1 MFLSAGRRFVALHTD
16 TAAVAVQTMMFG
28 AGISSIV
35 ALHFAPLANQDAAGL
50 FRFCVATTLARRD
63 FRSLLSGCIYNMYNA
78 IDNASILGL
87 LDTLAHSFIRSE
99 RSGKG
104 FFSGKTEGH
113 IFLREIKR

>member
-1 MFLSAGRRFVALHTD
+1 MFLSAGRRSVALHTD

-50 FRFCVATTLARRD
+50 FRLCVATTLARRD

-99 RSGKG
+99 R
-104 FFSGKTEGH
+104 
-113 IFLREIKR
+113 